1 VAAAR
6 ELNGQKSEAES
17 SKNGRLKEVLEKVM
31 FFFDPLYLIFVSPA
45 LILAIWAQFRVRSTY
60 AQARQVPTR
69 LSGAETA
76 RLILDSAGL
85 TDVDVEVTP
94 GELTDHYSPSE
105 RIIRLSP
112 EVYRGRSLA
121 SVGIAAHEAGH
132 ALQHAFGYAPLMIT
146 QIAYPAASFGSSL
159 GILALL
165 IGLGI
170 GLTWLAWVGVY
181 LFAGVVVFQVI
192 NLPVEF
198 NASRRAKQLLVERGI
213 VPPDEMPYVNRVLN
227 AAAWT
232 YVAATLQAILTLLYY
247 LLLVSSRDR
256 E

>member
-1 VAAAR
+1 
-6 ELNGQKSEAES
+6 
-17 SKNGRLKEVLEKVM
+17 M
-31 FFFDPLYLIFVSPA
+31 FFFDPLYLIFISPA

-85 TDVDVEVTP
+85 TDVDVDVTP

>member
-1 VAAAR
+1 MP
-6 ELNGQKSEAES
+6 
-17 SKNGRLKEVLEKVM
+17 M
-31 FFFDPLYLIFVSPA
+31 FVFDPVYLIFISPA
-45 LILAIWAQFRVRSTY
+45 IFLALWAQWRVRMTY
-60 AQARQVPTR
+60 AKARQIPTR

-85 TDVDVEVTP
+85 TDVDIEITP

-112 EVYRGRSLA
+112 EIYRGRSLA

-132 ALQHAFGYAPLMIT
+132 ALQHAFGYAPLMVT
-146 QIAYPAASFGSSL
+146 QIAYPAANFGSSL

-181 LFAGVVVFQVI
+181 LFSAVVVFQII

-213 VPPDEMPYVNRVLN
+213 VPPEEMPYVNRVLN

-232 YVAATLQAILTLLYY
+232 YVAATLQAVMTLLYY
-247 LLLVSSRDR
+247 LMLVSNRNR

>member
-1 VAAAR
+1 
-6 ELNGQKSEAES
+6 
-17 SKNGRLKEVLEKVM
+17 M
-31 FFFDPLYLIFVSPA
+31 FFFDPFYLIFISPA
-45 LILAIWAQFRVRSTY
+45 IILALWAQYRVRSTY
-60 AQARQVPTR
+60 AQARQIPTR

-85 TDVDVEVTP
+85 TDVDIDVTP
-94 GELTDHYSPSE
+94 GELSDHYSPSE

-132 ALQHAFGYAPLMIT
+132 ALQHAFGYAPLMVT
-146 QIAYPAASFGSSL
+146 QLAYPAASFGSSL
-159 GILALL
+159 GIFALL
-165 IGLGI
+165 IGLGL
-170 GLTWLAWVGVY
+170 GLVWLAWVGVY
-181 LFAGVVVFQVI
+181 LFSAVVVFQVI

-213 VPPDEMPYVNRVLN
+213 VPPEEMPYVNRVLN

-247 LLLVSSRDR
+247 LLLVSSRNRD
-256 E
+256 

>member
-1 VAAAR
+1 
-6 ELNGQKSEAES
+6 
-17 SKNGRLKEVLEKVM
+17 M
-31 FFFDPLYLIFVSPA
+31 FFFDPFYLIFITPA
-45 LILAIWAQFRVRSTY
+45 IVLALWAQYRVRSTY
-60 AQARQVPTR
+60 AQARQIPTR

-85 TDVDVEVTP
+85 TDVDIDVTP
-94 GELTDHYSPSE
+94 GELSDHYSPGE
-105 RIIRLSP
+105 RVIRLSP

-132 ALQHAFGYAPLMIT
+132 ALQHAFGYAPLVVT
-146 QIAYPAASFGSSL
+146 QLAYPAASFGSSL
-159 GILALL
+159 GIFALL
-165 IGLGI
+165 IGLGL
-170 GLTWLAWVGVY
+170 GLVWLAWAGVY
-181 LFAGVVVFQVI
+181 LFSAVVVFQVI

-213 VPPDEMPYVNRVLN
+213 IPPDELPYVSRVLN

-247 LLLVSSRDR
+247 LLLVSSRNRD
-256 E
+256 

>member
-1 VAAAR
+1 
-6 ELNGQKSEAES
+6 
-17 SKNGRLKEVLEKVM
+17 M
-31 FFFDPLYLIFVSPA
+31 
-45 LILAIWAQFRVRSTY
+45 
-60 AQARQVPTR
+60 
-69 LSGAETA
+69 
-76 RLILDSAGL
+76 
-85 TDVDVEVTP
+85 
-94 GELTDHYSPSE
+94 
-105 RIIRLSP
+105 
-112 EVYRGRSLA
+112 
-121 SVGIAAHEAGH
+121 GIAAHEAGH

-146 QIAYPAASFGSSL
+146 QIAYPAANFGSSL

-170 GLTWLAWVGVY
+170 GLTWLAWAGVY
-181 LFAGVVVFQVI
+181 LFSAVVVFQVV

-213 VPPDEMPYVNRVLN
+213 VPPEEMPYVNRVLN

>member
-1 VAAAR
+1 
-6 ELNGQKSEAES
+6 
-17 SKNGRLKEVLEKVM
+17 M
-31 FFFDPLYLIFVSPA
+31 FFFDPFYLIFITPA
-45 LILAIWAQFRVRSTY
+45 IVLALWAQYRVRSTY
-60 AQARQVPTR
+60 AQARQIPTR

-85 TDVDVEVTP
+85 TDVDIDVTP
-94 GELTDHYSPSE
+94 GELSDHYSPSE
-105 RIIRLSP
+105 RVIRLSP

-132 ALQHAFGYAPLMIT
+132 ALQHAFGYAPLVVT
-146 QIAYPAASFGSSL
+146 QLAYPAASFGSSL
-159 GILALL
+159 GIFALL
-165 IGLGI
+165 IGLGL
-170 GLTWLAWVGVY
+170 GLVWLAWAGVY
-181 LFAGVVVFQVI
+181 LFSAVVVFQVI

-213 VPPDEMPYVNRVLN
+213 IPPDELPYVSRVLN

-247 LLLVSSRDR
+247 LLLVSSRNRD
-256 E
+256 